1 MSKRIF
7 FSYSHDSDAHRDRV
21 LALSERLRWDGVET
35 LLDQYVNGSPE
46 QGWARWMLDQLDAAD
61 AVLVVC
67 SEAYYR
73 RFRGHEQPGKG
84 KGADWEG
91 ALITQEIYDDRSRTL
106 KFVPVFLTDTVE
118 SWIPEPLRALTYYE
132 LTSREGYED
141 LYDFLLGRAGVQPG
155 PLGPIKPKPPRQV
168 AALRFDQPRTASAAD
183 PAGDP
188 TESAVEIY
196 NGALRALDDG
206 DLDAALDAL
215 TRTLEIDPML
225 AVARYNRGLTHHMRE
240 QQGLVADRASEL
252 RLAIEDFDSALNLG
266 FRDAIVFRNRGNAFS
281 ALGNVAR
288 ALSDYAHA
296 IELEPADPRPHLNRG
311 QIYENTLQRDLAI
324 ADYRTVLGLATEPKW
339 KELARARLLALGV
352 KVRRC

>member
-21 LALSERLRWDGVET
+21 LALSERLREDGVET

-46 QGWARWMLDQLDAAD
+46 QGWARWMLDKLDAAD

-84 KGADWEG
+84 RGADWEG

-106 KFVPVFLTDTVE
+106 KFVPVFLTDAVE

-132 LTSREGYED
+132 LSSREGYES
-141 LYDFLLGRAGVQPG
+141 LYDFLLGRAGMQPG
-155 PLGPIKPKPPRQV
+155 PIGSIRARPRRTV
-168 AALRFDQPRTASAAD
+168 AALTFDQPRTAGAAG
-183 PAGDP
+183 PAGDQ

-196 NGALRALDDG
+196 NQALRALSAG

-215 TRTLEIDPML
+215 TRALEIDPML
-225 AVARYNRGLTHHMRE
+225 AFAYYNRGLTHSMRE
-240 QQGLVADRASEL
+240 EQRRVADGASEL
-252 RLAIEDFDSALNLG
+252 RLAIEDFDSGLNLG
-266 FRDAIVFRNRGNAFS
+266 FRDAMVFRNRGNAFS
-281 ALGNVAR
+281 RQGNVAS
-288 ALSDYAHA
+288 ALSDYAQA
-296 IELEPADPRPHLNRG
+296 IELEPADPRPYINRG
-311 QIYENTLQRDLAI
+311 EVYENTLQRDLAI
-324 ADYRTVLGLATEPKW
+324 ADYRTVLRLVTEPAW
-339 KELARARLLALGV
+339 KELARARLLALKV
-352 KVRRC
+352 KVRRG